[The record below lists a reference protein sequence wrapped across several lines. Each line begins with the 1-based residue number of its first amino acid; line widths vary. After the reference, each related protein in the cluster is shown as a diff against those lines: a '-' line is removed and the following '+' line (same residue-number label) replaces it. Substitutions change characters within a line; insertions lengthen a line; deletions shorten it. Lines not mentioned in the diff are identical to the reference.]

1 MNLTLEKRRKV
12 LSSSL
17 SLSYTKPLH
26 IVRGSG
32 QFLYDKN
39 GIEYLDGVNN
49 IQHVGHAHP
58 KISTAAY
65 KQLQILNTN
74 TRYLDQHV
82 LDYAE
87 RLLKKLPS
95 KLNVC
100 FFTNSGSESND
111 LALRLARTYTQSSD
125 TIVLE
130 GAYHGHTESLIN
142 VSPYKYKGPGGF
154 TPPQYI
160 HEIPMPDIKRGIYR
174 GSSAE
179 ERYLKTL
186 SNKIDLITS
195 QGKKPIFMFESF
207 MGCGGQ
213 LPLPERFL
221 KRGHKLIQQSCGISI
236 ADEVQTGFGRLGN
249 HFWAFD
255 FFDIKPDIVTLG
267 KSMGNGFPLSAV
279 VTTKEIANRFDNGM
293 EYFNS
298 FGGNPVSSV
307 VGNTVLKIIADE
319 GLQENAKDVGQ
330 YLKRQLLELK
340 HTNSIFGDVRGE
352 GLFLGIEIVDLEKD
366 KTPHPILANYIVN
379 KMRDKS
385 ILLSVDGPKKN
396 IIKIK
401 PPLPFNK
408 ENADFLVENFYKVLL
423 SL

>member
-1 MNLTLEKRRKV
+1 M
-12 LSSSL
+12 
-17 SLSYTKPLH
+17 
-26 IVRGSG
+26 
-32 QFLYDKN
+32 
-39 GIEYLDGVNN
+39 
-49 IQHVGHAHP
+49 
-58 KISTAAY
+58 
-65 KQLQILNTN
+65 
-74 TRYLDQHV
+74 
-82 LDYAE
+82 
-87 RLLKKLPS
+87 
-95 KLNVC
+95 
-100 FFTNSGSESND
+100 
-111 LALRLARTYTQSSD
+111 
-125 TIVLE
+125 
-130 GAYHGHTESLIN
+130 IN

-154 TPPQYI
+154 TPPKYV
-160 HEIPMPDIKRGIYR
+160 HEIPTPDIKKGIYN
-174 GSSAE
+174 GCDAE
-179 ERYLKTL
+179 DRYLKTL
-186 SNKIDLITS
+186 STKIDHITS

-213 LPLPERFL
+213 LPLPRQFL
-221 KRGHKLIQQSCGISI
+221 KRGHKLIQRSCGISI
-236 ADEVQTGFGRLGN
+236 ADEVQTGFGRLETTSG
-249 HFWAFD
+249 HSI
-255 FFDIKPDIVTLG
+255 FDIKPDIVTLG

-340 HTNSIFGDVRGE
+340 LKNPIFEDVRGE

-366 KTPHPILANYIVN
+366 KTPHSKLANYIVN

>member
-26 IVRGSG
+26 VVRGRG

-95 KLNVC
+95 KLSVC

-174 GSSAE
+174 GSSAV

-186 SNKIDLITS
+186 SNKIDLIKS

-236 ADEVQTGFGRLGN
+236 ADEVQTGFGRLGS
-249 HFWAFD
+249 HYWAFE
-255 FFDIKPDIVTLG
+255 FFDIEPDIVTLG

-279 VTTKEIANRFDNGM
+279 ITTREIANRFDNGM

-298 FGGNPVSSV
+298 FGGNAVSSV
-307 VGNTVLKIIADE
+307 VGDTVLKIIAEE
-319 GLQENAKDVGQ
+319 GLQENAKDVGK

-340 HTNSIFGDVRGE
+340 YNNPIIGDIRGV
-352 GLFLGIEIVDLEKD
+352 GLFLGVEIVDLKKEKISL
-366 KTPHPILANYIVN
+366 PILASNIID
-379 KMRDKS
+379 KMREKC
-385 ILLSVDGPKKN
+385 ILLSIDGPKKN

-423 SL
+423 DL

>member
-1 MNLTLEKRRKV
+1 M
-12 LSSSL
+12 
-17 SLSYTKPLH
+17 H

-39 GIEYLDGVNN
+39 GVKYLDGVNN

-58 KISTAAY
+58 RISAAAY
-65 KQLQILNTN
+65 KQIQILNTN

-95 KLNVC
+95 KLSVC

-160 HEIPMPDIKRGIYR
+160 HEIPIPDIKSGIYK

-186 SNKIDLITS
+186 STKIDLIKS
-195 QGKKPIFMFESF
+195 QGKKPIFMFEPF

-213 LPLPERFL
+213 LPLPEQFL
-221 KRGHKLIQQSCGISI
+221 KVGHKLIQQSCGVSI
-236 ADEVQTGFGRLGN
+236 ADEVQTGFGRLGS
-249 HFWAFD
+249 HYWAFE
-255 FFDIKPDIVTLG
+255 FFDIEPDIVTLG

-279 VTTKEIANRFDNGM
+279 VTTREIANRFDNGM

-307 VGNTVLKIIADE
+307 VGDTVLKVIAEE

-330 YLKRQLLELK
+330 YLKRQLIELK
-340 HTNSIFGDVRGE
+340 HKNPIIGDVRGE
-352 GLFLGIEIVDLEKD
+352 GLFLGIEIVNLEKD
-366 KTPHPILANYIVN
+366 KTRLPILTKNIIN
-379 KMRDKS
+379 KMKDKC

-396 IIKIK
+396 VIKIK

>member
-12 LSSSL
+12 FSSSL
-17 SLSYTKPLH
+17 SLSYSKPLH

-39 GIEYLDGVNN
+39 GVKYLDGVNN

-95 KLNVC
+95 KLSVC

-154 TPPQYI
+154 TPPKYI
-160 HEIPMPDIKRGIYR
+160 HEIPMPDIKRGIYK
-174 GSSAE
+174 GYSAE

-186 SNKIDLITS
+186 STKIDVIKS
-195 QGKKPIFMFESF
+195 QGKNPSSCSNPLWDVEVNYHYPKSF
-207 MGCGGQ
+207 
-213 LPLPERFL
+213 
-221 KRGHKLIQQSCGISI
+221 
-236 ADEVQTGFGRLGN
+236 
-249 HFWAFD
+249 
-255 FFDIKPDIVTLG
+255 
-267 KSMGNGFPLSAV
+267 
-279 VTTKEIANRFDNGM
+279 
-293 EYFNS
+293 
-298 FGGNPVSSV
+298 
-307 VGNTVLKIIADE
+307 
-319 GLQENAKDVGQ
+319 
-330 YLKRQLLELK
+330 
-340 HTNSIFGDVRGE
+340 
-352 GLFLGIEIVDLEKD
+352 
-366 KTPHPILANYIVN
+366 
-379 KMRDKS
+379 
-385 ILLSVDGPKKN
+385 
-396 IIKIK
+396 
-401 PPLPFNK
+401 
-408 ENADFLVENFYKVLL
+408 
-423 SL
+423 

>member
-1 MNLTLEKRRKV
+1 MNLILEKRRKV

-39 GIEYLDGVNN
+39 GIKYLDGVNN

-95 KLNVC
+95 KLSVC

-186 SNKIDLITS
+186 SKKIDLIKS

-236 ADEVQTGFGRLGN
+236 ADEVQTGFGRLGS
-249 HFWAFD
+249 HYWAFE
-255 FFDIKPDIVTLG
+255 FFDIEPDIVTLG

-279 VTTKEIANRFDNGM
+279 ITTREIANRFDNGM

-298 FGGNPVSSV
+298 FGGNAVSSV
-307 VGNTVLKIIADE
+307 VGDTVLKIIAEE

-340 HTNSIFGDVRGE
+340 YKIPIIGDIRGE
-352 GLFLGIEIVDLEKD
+352 GLFLGVEIVDLKKD
-366 KTPHPILANYIVN
+366 KISLPILASNIIN
-379 KMRDKS
+379 KM
-385 ILLSVDGPKKN
+385 
-396 IIKIK
+396 
-401 PPLPFNK
+401 
-408 ENADFLVENFYKVLL
+408 
-423 SL
+423 